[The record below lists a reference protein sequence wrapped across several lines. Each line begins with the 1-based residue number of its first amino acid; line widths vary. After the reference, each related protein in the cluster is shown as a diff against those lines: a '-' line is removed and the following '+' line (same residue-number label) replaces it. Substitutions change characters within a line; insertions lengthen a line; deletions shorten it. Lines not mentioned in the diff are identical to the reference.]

1 MSKKP
6 SILAISLGGTLFM
19 ASSDDNIKSAQ
30 VLGDRYYV
38 FSDFPKVEQIVEP
51 KFVELSSIDSSNLQ
65 RDDWKKVAEYIIAHK
80 DKYDGFVVLQG
91 TDTLAYSAS
100 ALSFALLGLNK
111 PVVLT
116 GAQKGKD
123 DIGSDAQNNVI
134 NAFQVAALRHKG
146 QPALKEVVIVFG
158 TKLIKGT
165 RARKYSERDLESF
178 DTVNTPLLGRIR
190 LQVKIK
196 RNLVLHETKESEEF
210 GINFNSGVNMLYIY
224 PGIDPKIVLQVGQNS
239 SALILAAFG
248 AGNIPC
254 TESNL
259 PNNPYSLEKVVAT
272 LTRQNIPV
280 VITTQCVTGQAEF
293 SMYEAGHAARN
304 AGAIIANDMTPE
316 TAYVKMSWILANEQ
330 FWPNDAKRAARGGP
344 GWLEG
349 VKKAMISN
357 MVGEITENP
366 VLNSCWE

>member
-1 MSKKP
+1 MS
-6 SILAISLGGTLFM
+6 
-19 ASSDDNIKSAQ
+19 SSNDNVKAAQ
-30 VLGDRYYV
+30 VLGENYNV
-38 FSDFPKVEQIVEP
+38 FSDFPKISQVAEP
-51 KFVELSSIDSSNLQ
+51 TFKELSSIDSSNLQ
-65 RDDWKKVAEYIIAHK
+65 RDDWKNVADYIVANK
-80 DKYDGFVVLQG
+80 DSYDGFVVLQG

-123 DIGSDAQNNVI
+123 DVGSDAQNNVT
-134 NAFQVAALRHKG
+134 NAFQVAALRYNDR
-146 QPALKEVVIVFG
+146 PVMNEVVIVFG
-158 TKLIKGT
+158 TKVIRGT
-165 RARKYSERDLESF
+165 RARKYSERDLEAF
-178 DTVNTPLLGRIR
+178 DSVNTPLLGRIR

-196 RNLVLHETKESEEF
+196 RNLVLNNTEESEKY
-210 GINFNSGVNMLYIY
+210 GTNFDPNVNMLYLY
-224 PGIDPKIVLQVGQNS
+224 PGIDPNTVLKVGENS
-239 SALILAAFG
+239 SALVLAAFG

-254 TESNL
+254 KETNL

-272 LTRQNIPV
+272 LTGRNIPV

-357 MVGEITENP
+357 MAGEITENP
-366 VLNSCWE
+366 VMNSCWE